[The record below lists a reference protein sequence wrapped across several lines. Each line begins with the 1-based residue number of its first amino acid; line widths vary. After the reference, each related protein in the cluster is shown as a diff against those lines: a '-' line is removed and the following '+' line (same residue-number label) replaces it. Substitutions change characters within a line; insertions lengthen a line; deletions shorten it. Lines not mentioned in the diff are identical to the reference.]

1 MNEGMNNSIVL
12 MGLKHCGK
20 TTQGK
25 LLAEKLGVDFFDTDD
40 EISRLR
46 GMDFRTLY
54 NTKGVIEFTLA
65 EEEACQLIINKNE
78 NRQLVISTGGGIC
91 DNAPALHT
99 LRACG
104 TFVFLRLDIQYSVD
118 RIMAKVEQNELGT
131 FKNVPAYVLAENP
144 ATLEDIQNILLAR
157 FTQRY
162 QQYQAIADVIVD
174 IKNAPIEENFKT
186 LLGALS
192 IK

>member
-25 LLAEKLGVDFFDTDD
+25 LLAEKLGVDFYDTDD
-40 EISRLR
+40 EISRLS

-54 NTKGVIEFTLA
+54 NTKGVTAFTLA
-65 EEEACQLIINKNE
+65 EEEACQSIINKNE

-91 DNAPALHT
+91 DNAPALNT
-99 LRACG
+99 LRTCG

-162 QQYQAIADVIVD
+162 QQYKAIADIIVD

-186 LLGALS
+186 ILGALN